1 MEAKNF
7 IYNELKVFIK
17 KFSKTRVRYEYDQ
30 NALVHVVEVLPNEVY
45 HLDNDYI
52 YWENDLFN
60 RFITQFPTEN
70 ICFISDDALVGIEKP
85 ELVIEGLEYA
95 PFSWVATSQK
105 VTNTFSTNL
114 NLFSTNSFDNINSFE
129 NKIESGFENIE
140 IPISQILTILK
151 AA

>member
-52 YWENDLFN
+52 CWENDIFN

-70 ICFISDDALVGIEKP
+70 ICFISDDALVGIENP
-85 ELVIEGLEYA
+85 ELVLEGLEYA
-95 PFSWVATSQK
+95 HFSWVATSQK
-105 VTNTFSTNL
+105 IKNTFSTNL
-114 NLFSTNSFDNINSFE
+114 NLFTINSFDNINSFE

>member
-7 IYNELKVFIK
+7 IHKELNAFIERFK
-17 KFSKTRVRYEYDQ
+17 KTRIRYEYDK
-30 NALVHVVEVLPNEVY
+30 NALVPVVEVLPNEVY

-52 YWENDLFN
+52 QWENDFYD
-60 RFITQFPTEN
+60 QFVAKFPNED

-95 PFSWVATSQK
+95 PITCSQSTEN
-105 VTNTFSTNL
+105 VLFTNPIKTM
-114 NLFSTNSFDNINSFE
+114 SFVE
-129 NKIESGFENIE
+129 NVPFQESQIAFKFQEFENIGYHF
-140 IPISQILTILK
+140 SGDILK

>member
-30 NALVHVVEVLPNEVY
+30 NALVHVIEVLPNEVY

-52 YWENDLFN
+52 CWENDLFN

-70 ICFISDDALVGIEKP
+70 ICFISDDALVGIENP
-85 ELVIEGLEYA
+85 ELVIEGL
-95 PFSWVATSQK
+95 
-105 VTNTFSTNL
+105 NNH
-114 NLFSTNSFDNINSFE
+114 
-129 NKIESGFENIE
+129 NK
-140 IPISQILTILK
+140 
-151 AA
+151 